1 MIDIELRCGWR
12 IVGTTERPRGIQVHD
27 AAGKIVQGVA
37 KVLIEVSVADLPR
50 VTVELLPRLSS
61 ESMDPPPDSLY
72 SALAE
77 GQEEI
82 RRQQDPPDMSAYERI
97 AGI

>member
-1 MIDIELRCGWR
+1 MIDIELSCGWR
-12 IVGTTERPRGIQVHD
+12 IVGTTERARGVQVHD
-27 AAGKIVQGVA
+27 TDGNVIRGVGKVA
-37 KVLIEVSVADLPR
+37 IEITPTDLPR

-61 ESMDPPPDSLY
+61 ESMDAPPDSLY

-77 GQEEI
+77 GREEI